1 MLAGVHL
8 GKGEYVKRSRWF
20 VVVAALSA
28 LSLTAAACG
37 GDDGDDGA
45 DGGQAVEE
53 KIPVSVYFQGAL
65 TGPFNYLVIPSFQGA
80 KLAYKELNA
89 DDSFPAE
96 VTLVE
101 ADTQGNP
108 DQAPPVV
115 EEAAGDPDTVAING
129 PQFSGE
135 SAVSGDTYND
145 SGIPF
150 ITAAATGVALAEED
164 WDYWYRTIG
173 NDGAQGSLAG
183 DFLVNE
189 VGTKSLFVSNDKSE
203 YGEPLSQTVAETA
216 EAGGVEV
223 VDIQGVESGADDYS
237 GLISA
242 IEASGADTL
251 FFGGYDADFGK
262 IVKQADEAGL
272 DINMMSGDGSLSS
285 TFLDVAG
292 DAAEDVYISAPT
304 DLGGDFIEKYN
315 EEYGG
320 QASSVPVYAG
330 EGYDAAQLTGE
341 GIRQAIEGGAETAE
355 EIREGIKEYLDSLTA
370 EDPFEGA
377 VKSIA
382 FDPQTHELT
391 SEDTAALFYYYQV
404 KDGEMSALGTGAD
417 LGLKGE

>member
-1 MLAGVHL
+1 
-8 GKGEYVKRSRWF
+8 VKRSRWLAI
-20 VVVAALSA
+20 VAAFSA
-28 LSLTAAACG
+28 LSLVAAACG

-45 DGGQAVEE
+45 DGGEAVEE
-53 KIPVSVYFQGAL
+53 KVPVTVYFQGAL

-80 KLAYKELNA
+80 QLAYKELNA

-96 VTLVE
+96 VTLKE

-115 EEAAGDPDTVAING
+115 EEGAGDPDTVAING

-150 ITAAATGVALAEED
+150 ITSAATGVALAEED

-183 DFLVNE
+183 DFLINE
-189 VGTKSLFVSNDKSE
+189 VGTKKLFVSNDKSE

-223 VDIQGVESGADDYS
+223 LDIQGVESGADDYS

-320 QASSVPVYAG
+320 QASTVPVYAG

-404 KDGEMSALGTGAD
+404 KDGEMSPLGTGAD